1 MSQTVSLKSLEGS
14 SIRGTGEALKRD
26 HIAGLHQSVCNFF
39 FLSLS
44 SMKTILTGYRNLI
57 SNILNAVPPS
67 DSAKS
72 SMYPKSQLAC
82 SIYDGRSKA
91 DKPRSSVAPPIQLFN
106 PAFGHFLDHMRSDV
120 AVPDDIVCQAAEY
133 MTFALAIYESEEKRR
148 AVLNPLLCGM
158 LGVNIQMIVNA
169 DKTTPDG
176 IVEHVHEG
184 KNIRSLNCLQEDKNE
199 YGDGNSDPATQTG
212 LSVGRCWAQ
221 ARVC

>member
-1 MSQTVSLKSLEGS
+1 MKSLEGS
-14 SIRGTGEALKRD
+14 TIGDTGEELKRD
-26 HIAGLHQSVCNFF
+26 RIDDLHQSARIFF
-39 FLSLS
+39 LLSLS
-44 SMKTILTGYRNLI
+44 SMNSILLGYRNLI

-72 SMYPKSQLAC
+72 SMYPKSQLAY
-82 SIYDGRSKA
+82 SIYDGRYKA

-120 AVPDDIVCQAAEY
+120 AVPGDIVRRAAEY
-133 MTFALAIYESEEKRR
+133 MTSASAIYENEEKRR
-148 AVLNPLLCGM
+148 AVLNPRLCGM

-176 IVEHVHEG
+176 IVELVQEE
-184 KNIRSLNCLQEDKNE
+184 KNTRSLCCLQEDKNE
-199 YGDGNSDPATQTG
+199 YGDGNSGPATQTG

-221 ARVC
+221 DRVC